1 MDARKLGSFIAENR
15 KAKNMTQVDLAIKL
29 QVTDKAI
36 SRWERGLGFPDI
48 NSIEQLA
55 EELDVSIAE
64 LMKCERI
71 QEEPVSHAEVENA
84 IINTLDIAIT
94 EKREERKKVFH
105 IVWISIMLV
114 ILLLVIESTKW
125 NLSMIV
131 FLCIGVILPVA
142 SGISGL
148 ALAGRGLWR
157 WSRHKSAKQTFISA
171 VICIVIYDCCNCF
184 GHSGPYAASQA

>member
-36 SRWERGLGFPDI
+36 SRWERGLGSPDI

-105 IVWISIMLV
+105 IV
-114 ILLLVIESTKW
+114 
-125 NLSMIV
+125 
-131 FLCIGVILPVA
+131 G
-142 SGISGL
+142 
-148 ALAGRGLWR
+148 
-157 WSRHKSAKQTFISA
+157 
-171 VICIVIYDCCNCF
+171 
-184 GHSGPYAASQA
+184 